1 MRRGGKSSRE
11 GSVDLLVCERS
22 SDRSS
27 VAALKGVSLVVVTG
41 GKKRKGKGC
50 ESTVSGLMTSWLG
63 SKEGWMQN
71 GTRWG
76 EGSRTG

>member
-1 MRRGGKSSRE
+1 MGRGGKSSRE
-11 GSVDLLVCERS
+11 IVDLLVCERS

-27 VAALKGVSLVVVTG
+27 VAALKGVSLVVVPG
-41 GKKRKGKGC
+41 GKKRKGQGW

-76 EGSRTG
+76 EGRRTG